1 MNLTSFIAQ
10 QELLPQNKLSIP
22 RKELNAL
29 LLCCEKLIFIAL
41 NLKIAETNIF
51 AHSDSLV
58 TLHWV
63 QKDINSLKTYVS
75 NRVKKIQDT
84 HIKLFYVP
92 GKQNP
97 ADLCS
102 KPQPGKDYIN
112 NEFWINGPSY
122 IQEDNNTWMDEK
134 ELNYVTKIKLPEQDE
149 DTLTLELKPQV
160 QATVLLADAEDI
172 VPSSKRKTEDELIG
186 PDGI

>member
-1 MNLTSFIAQ
+1 MGIAIYLRFFNSKLKRY
-10 QELLPQNKLSIP
+10 ESHLIYSATRVAPTKHKLSIP

-63 QKDINSLKTYVS
+63 QKDNNSLKTYVS

-112 NEFWINGPSY
+112 NEFWVNGPSY
-122 IQEDNNTWMDEK
+122 IQEDNNTWMD
-134 ELNYVTKIKLPEQDE
+134 
-149 DTLTLELKPQV
+149 
-160 QATVLLADAEDI
+160 
-172 VPSSKRKTEDELIG
+172 
-186 PDGI
+186 